1 MRGYVVKKG
10 KNYYAVVYD
19 GVDPGTGKE
28 KRKWVSAGPRRSD
41 AEKLVTDLVKRRNQ
55 GVSVA
60 TEKLTLGEYL
70 TGRWLPIQ
78 ESQIRKSTFDSYRRN
93 IELHV
98 LPALAK
104 MPLEKLTASDL
115 DALYASLLV
124 RGRKAATRTGEGL
137 APKTVRS
144 IHLVVHKALADAER
158 KGLVIRNVAA
168 LADPPK
174 VGARKQIEIKAWTA
188 EQLDVFLEAI
198 EAHRLAPAR
207 HRRPADAD
215 GSLRPA

>member
-10 KNYYAVVYD
+10 KSYYAVVYD

-78 ESQIRKSTFDSYRRN
+78 ESQIAVD
-93 IELHV
+93 
-98 LPALAK
+98 
-104 MPLEKLTASDL
+104 KL
-115 DALYASLLV
+115 
-124 RGRKAATRTGEGL
+124 R
-137 APKTVRS
+137 
-144 IHLVVHKALADAER
+144 
-158 KGLVIRNVAA
+158 
-168 LADPPK
+168 
-174 VGARKQIEIKAWTA
+174 
-188 EQLDVFLEAI
+188 
-198 EAHRLAPAR
+198 RLALDGFVAR
-207 HRRPADAD
+207 SRWLCSPSASARRSACSACAYCA
-215 GSLRPA
+215 SS

>member
-10 KNYYAVVYD
+10 KSYYAVVYD

-144 IHLVVHKALADAER
+144 IHLV
-158 KGLVIRNVAA
+158 GLPRVEVT
-168 LADPPK
+168 
-174 VGARKQIEIKAWTA
+174 G
-188 EQLDVFLEAI
+188 
-198 EAHRLAPAR
+198 
-207 HRRPADAD
+207 
-215 GSLRPA
+215 